1 MFKQTINQ
9 SPPATAGFIS
19 LRRNYFRVRF
29 ILYPFIQIQ
38 FKLATRHYQ
47 YRSQPCSHSLTAQ
60 ADRTNEPLPGMY
72 STCDTTRQQRR
83 QHAKRISRTSYP
95 PTLVEPIL
103 STCRSFGIADK
114 TNKRTR
120 HYPVHTTTPRH
131 HWLLRRCSFKQ
142 TINQI
147 SPPTGGPISPR
158 RNYFRVILF
167 SLRVQTNKQSIKSL
181 HPLPLGVLFSLHPL
195 GVLFLQDETT
205 SGLDYTF
212 PSTLYSSYSTY
223 STGTNIADD
232 SHSQLAQA
240 DTTTHATATTTA
252 TATAT
257 YEHIQP
263 QPL

>member
-1 MFKQTINQ
+1 
-9 SPPATAGFIS
+9 
-19 LRRNYFRVRF
+19 L
-29 ILYPFIQIQ
+29 L
-38 FKLATRHYQ
+38 
-47 YRSQPCSHSLTAQ
+47 SQPKPTERTSHYVV
-60 ADRTNEPLPGMY
+60 GMY
-72 STCDTTRQQRR
+72 IQYDSTRQQRR
-83 QHAKRISRTSYP
+83 QHAKRIPRNSYP
-95 PTLVEPIL
+95 PTLVEPIDL
-103 STCRSFGIADK
+103 QKFWNSRQNK
-114 TNKRTR
+114 QTNKTLPGTYR
-120 HYPVHTTTPRH
+120 TTTPRH

-142 TINQI
+142 TINQNP
-147 SPPTGGPISPR
+147 PPTGGPISPR

-181 HPLPLGVLFSLHPL
+181 HPLGVLFSLHPL

-212 PSTLYSSYSTY
+212 SSTLYSSYSTY

-240 DTTTHATATTTA
+240 DTTTHATAA
-252 TATAT
+252 AT